1 VINEAMALRQWPGQ
15 NPVGQWIRFGS
26 LNADNDLTIIGVVR
40 NAKQSDWTA
49 APRDEIY
56 VSYLQRPDSLGL
68 SYLTFVL
75 RAAMSPDKL
84 ESGVLASV
92 SSVDKGL
99 AVSQIQTM
107 KQVVRDSLWRSRVL
121 MTLLS
126 LFAAISI
133 ALAAVGIYG
142 VMSYSVKR
150 RAQEIGIRLALGAT
164 PLSVL
169 RLALRDGMQP
179 VAIGAVVGL
188 AAALGLTRFMNS
200 LLYGITATDPVTFV
214 LVLAILIGTTILAVF
229 IPARSAARM
238 DPMLALRDE

>member
-1 VINEAMALRQWPGQ
+1 ME
-15 NPVGQWIRFGS
+15 
-26 LNADNDLTIIGVVR
+26 
-40 NAKQSDWTA
+40 
-49 APRDEIY
+49 
-56 VSYLQRPDSLGL
+56 
-68 SYLTFVL
+68 
-75 RAAMSPDKL
+75 
-84 ESGVLASV
+84 
-92 SSVDKGL
+92 
-99 AVSQIQTM
+99 
-107 KQVVRDSLWRSRVL
+107 QVVRDSLWRSRVL

-169 RLALRDGMQP
+169 RLALSDGMQP
-179 VAIGAVVGL
+179 VAIGAVLGL

-200 LLYGITATDPVTFV
+200 LVYGITATDPVTFV
-214 LVLAILIGTTILAVF
+214 LVLAILTGTAILAVF